1 MKTYVSQSNMA
12 TGKCT
17 YTLLII
23 QCLCNNFDTKDKQ
36 RERKQLKKQTHTHT
50 HTCFNNHDEG
60 LCAERQAQ
68 TKFKSDIP
76 P

>member
-1 MKTYVSQSNMA
+1 MHIYLANMA

-36 RERKQLKKQTHTHT
+36 RKRKKLKKQTNTHM
-50 HTCFNNHDEG
+50 F
-60 LCAERQAQ
+60 
-68 TKFKSDIP
+68 
-76 P
+76 